1 MECSDTIV
9 HNHEVIV
16 RIDEV
21 RVPPDTR
28 SSTTWIGLG
37 EASRLLGIAPG
48 TLRRWADEGRIP
60 VFTTPGGH
68 RRFARSTLSAL
79 LPAARTHRP
88 SLARLGA
95 SPERM
100 ARAYHA
106 RSRTGMSGT
115 PGAPATG
122 RPWIAG
128 LTDEARDT
136 FRTRGRELVALVLE
150 HLDAPDAE
158 RAAETL
164 QAASQLAAAYGRESA
179 AQGAS
184 LSEAVER
191 FLWFRSPFV
200 VELGALARRR
210 GLDTREATALLADAE
225 AATDRLL
232 VSMMTGHTIKTGLQ
246 QGPA

>member
-1 MECSDTIV
+1 M
-9 HNHEVIV
+9 
-16 RIDEV
+16 
-21 RVPPDTR
+21 PQAAR
-28 SSTTWIGLG
+28 SSSIWVGLG

-48 TLRRWADEGRIP
+48 TLRRWADQGRIP

-68 RRFARSTLSAL
+68 RRFSRSTISAL
-79 LPAARTHRP
+79 LPAARTRRP
-88 SLARLGA
+88 ALARLGA

-100 ARAYHA
+100 ARAY
-106 RSRTGMSGT
+106 RNRRT
-115 PGAPATG
+115 APSAG

-136 FRTRGRELVALVLE
+136 FRTRGRELVALLLE
-150 HLDAPDAE
+150 HLDAPNAE

-164 QAASQLAAAYGRESA
+164 RAASQLAAAYGRETA

-200 VELGALARRR
+200 VELGALARKR

-232 VSMMTGHTIKTGLQ
+232 VSMMTGYTIMTGLQ

>member
-1 MECSDTIV
+1 MERSDTIG
-9 HNHEVIV
+9 HNSEVIV

-28 SSTTWIGLG
+28 SSKNWVGLG

-48 TLRRWADEGRIP
+48 TLRRWADAGRVP

-68 RRFARSTLSAL
+68 RRFSRSTINAL
-79 LPAARTHRP
+79 LPAARTRRP
-88 SLARLGA
+88 ALARLGA

-100 ARAYHA
+100 ARAYHV
-106 RSRTGMSGT
+106 RRRTGAA
-115 PGAPATG
+115 GAPATG
-122 RPWIAG
+122 RPWIAA

-136 FRTRGRELVALVLE
+136 FRTRGRELVALLLE
-150 HLDAPDAE
+150 HLDAPDAD

-200 VELGALARRR
+200 VELGALARKR

-232 VSMMTGHTIKTGLQ
+232 VSMMTGHTIMTGLR

>member
-1 MECSDTIV
+1 MECSRTIV

-28 SSTTWIGLG
+28 SSTTWVSLG

-48 TLRRWADEGRIP
+48 TLRRWADAGRVP

-68 RRFARSTLSAL
+68 RRFSRSTISAL
-79 LPAARTHRP
+79 LPAARPRRP
-88 SLARLGA
+88 ALARLGA

-100 ARAYHA
+100 ARAYRGRQA
-106 RSRTGMSGT
+106 
-115 PGAPATG
+115 ATSAG
-122 RPWIAG
+122 RPWIAD

-136 FRTRGRELVALVLE
+136 FRARGRELVALLLE
-150 HLDAPDAE
+150 HLDAPDGD

-164 QAASQLAAAYGRESA
+164 RAASQLAADYGRESA

-200 VELGALARRR
+200 VELGAVARKR

-225 AATDRLL
+225 EAMDRLL
-232 VSMMTGHTIKTGLQ
+232 VSMMTGHTIASGLHGQ
-246 QGPA
+246 PG

>member
-106 RSRTGMSGT
+106 RSRTGM
-115 PGAPATG
+115 PGPAAGG
-122 RPWIAG
+122 RLWIA
-128 LTDEARDT
+128 
-136 FRTRGRELVALVLE
+136 ALA
-150 HLDAPDAE
+150 D
-158 RAAETL
+158 
-164 QAASQLAAAYGRESA
+164 
-179 AQGAS
+179 
-184 LSEAVER
+184 
-191 FLWFRSPFV
+191 
-200 VELGALARRR
+200 ELGALARRR

-232 VSMMTGHTIKTGLQ
+232 VSMMTGHAIAAGLR

>member
-1 MECSDTIV
+1 MECSDTIG

-21 RVPPDTR
+21 RVSPDTR

-95 SPERM
+95 VSYTHL
-100 ARAYHA
+100 RAH
-106 RSRTGMSGT
+106 
-115 PGAPATG
+115 
-122 RPWIAG
+122 
-128 LTDEARDT
+128 
-136 FRTRGRELVALVLE
+136 
-150 HLDAPDAE
+150 
-158 RAAETL
+158 ET
-164 QAASQLAAAYGRESA
+164 
-179 AQGAS
+179 
-184 LSEAVER
+184 
-191 FLWFRSPFV
+191 
-200 VELGALARRR
+200 
-210 GLDTREATALLADAE
+210 
-225 AATDRLL
+225 
-232 VSMMTGHTIKTGLQ
+232 
-246 QGPA
+246 

>member
-1 MECSDTIV
+1 MECSETIV

-28 SSTTWIGLG
+28 SSTTWVGLG

-48 TLRRWADEGRIP
+48 TLRRWADAGRIP

-79 LPAARTHRP
+79 LPAARTRRP
-88 SLARLGA
+88 ALARLGA

-100 ARAYHA
+100 TRAYHV
-106 RSRTGMSGT
+106 RRRTGAA
-115 PGAPATG
+115 GAPATG
-122 RPWIAG
+122 RPWIAA

-136 FRTRGRELVALVLE
+136 FRARGRELVALLLE
-150 HLDAPDAE
+150 HLDAPNAE
-158 RAAETL
+158 RAAETFR
-164 QAASQLAAAYGRESA
+164 AASQLAAAYGRETA

-200 VELGALARRR
+200 DELGALARRR

-232 VSMMTGHTIKTGLQ
+232 VSMMTGHAIAAGLR

>member
-28 SSTTWIGLG
+28 QSSSWIGLG

-68 RRFARSTLSAL
+68 RRFARSMLSAL
-79 LPAARTHRP
+79 LPAARSHRP

-106 RSRTGMSGT
+106 RSRTGTAGT
-115 PGAPATG
+115 AAAD
-122 RPWIAG
+122 RPWIAA
-128 LTDEARDT
+128 LTDEVRDAS
-136 FRTRGRELVALVLE
+136 RARGREASRTSSV
-150 HLDAPDAE
+150 
-158 RAAETL
+158 RAAI
-164 QAASQLAAAYGRESA
+164 QGRSAAAVP
-179 AQGAS
+179 
-184 LSEAVER
+184 AV
-191 FLWFRSPFV
+191 PV
-200 VELGALARRR
+200 
-210 GLDTREATALLADAE
+210 
-225 AATDRLL
+225 RLR
-232 VSMMTGHTIKTGLQ
+232 
-246 QGPA
+246 A

>member
-1 MECSDTIV
+1 MEHSGTIV
-9 HNHEVIV
+9 HNHEVTV

-28 SSTTWIGLG
+28 SSTIWVGLG

-48 TLRRWADEGRIP
+48 TLRRWADAGRIP

-68 RRFARSTLSAL
+68 RRFSRSTISAL
-79 LPAARTHRP
+79 LPAARTRRP
-88 SLARLGA
+88 ALARLGA
-95 SPERM
+95 SADRM
-100 ARAYHA
+100 ARAY
-106 RSRTGMSGT
+106 RGRRT
-115 PGAPATG
+115 APSAG

-136 FRTRGRELVALVLE
+136 FRTRGRELVALLLE
-150 HLDAPDAE
+150 HLDAPDAD

-164 QAASQLAAAYGRESA
+164 RAASQLAAAYGRESA

-184 LSEAVER
+184 LS
-191 FLWFRSPFV
+191 
-200 VELGALARRR
+200 ELGALARRR

-232 VSMMTGHTIKTGLQ
+232 VNMMTGHTIMTGLR

>member
-1 MECSDTIV
+1 
-9 HNHEVIV
+9 
-16 RIDEV
+16 
-21 RVPPDTR
+21 VPPDTR

-115 PGAPATG
+115 PGTAAAG
-122 RPWIAG
+122 RPWIAA
-128 LTDEARDT
+128 LTDEVRDAS
-136 FRTRGRELVALVLE
+136 RARGRELVALLLE
-150 HLDAPDAE
+150 HLDAPSADD
-158 RAAETL
+158 AAETL
-164 QAASQLAAAYGRESA
+164 RAASELAATYGREA
-179 AQGAS
+179 ASQGAS

-200 VELGALARRR
+200 DELGALARRR

-232 VSMMTGHTIKTGLQ
+232 VSMMTGHAIAAGLRP
-246 QGPA
+246 GPA

>member
-1 MECSDTIV
+1 MTSG
-9 HNHEVIV
+9 
-16 RIDEV
+16 
-21 RVPPDTR
+21 TR
-28 SSTTWIGLG
+28 QSSSWISLG

-100 ARAYHA
+100 ARAYRA
-106 RSRTGMSGT
+106 RSRTGT
-115 PGAPATG
+115 PGTAAAG
-122 RPWIAG
+122 RPWIAA
-128 LTDEARDT
+128 LTDEVRDAS
-136 FRTRGRELVALVLE
+136 RARGRELVALLLE
-150 HLDAPDAE
+150 HLDAPSADH
-158 RAAETL
+158 AAETL
-164 QAASQLAAAYGRESA
+164 RAASELAAAYGREA
-179 AQGAS
+179 ASQGAS

-200 VELGALARRR
+200 DELGALARRR

-232 VSMMTGHTIKTGLQ
+232 VSMMTGHAIAAGLR

>member
-1 MECSDTIV
+1 MERLGTIV
-9 HNHEVIV
+9 HNQTVVV

-21 RVPPDTR
+21 RVPQAAR
-28 SSTTWIGLG
+28 SSSIWVGLG

-48 TLRRWADEGRIP
+48 TLRRWADAGRIP

-68 RRFARSTLSAL
+68 RRFSRSTISAL
-79 LPAARTHRP
+79 LPATRTRRP
-88 SLARLGA
+88 ALARLGA
-95 SPERM
+95 SAERM
-100 ARAYHA
+100 ARAY
-106 RSRTGMSGT
+106 RSRRS
-115 PGAPATG
+115 APSAG

-136 FRTRGRELVALVLE
+136 FRARGRELVALLLE

-164 QAASQLAAAYGRESA
+164 RAASQLAAAYGRETA

-232 VSMMTGHTIKTGLQ
+232 VSMMTGHTIMTGLQ

>member
-1 MECSDTIV
+1 MT
-9 HNHEVIV
+9 
-16 RIDEV
+16 
-21 RVPPDTR
+21 PATR
-28 SSTTWIGLG
+28 QSSSWIGLG

-48 TLRRWADEGRIP
+48 TLRRWADDGRIP

-79 LPAARTHRP
+79 LPAARTRRP

-106 RSRTGMSGT
+106 RSRAGG
-115 PGAPATG
+115 PADGVTAAAG
-122 RPWIAG
+122 RPWIAA
-128 LTDEARDT
+128 LTDEVRDA
-136 FRTRGRELVALVLE
+136 FRVRGRELVTLLLE
-150 HLDAPDAE
+150 HLDAPDADQD
-158 RAAETL
+158 AETL
-164 QAASQLAAAYGRESA
+164 RAASELAAAYGRETA
-179 AQGAS
+179 ALGVS

-200 VELGALARRR
+200 DELGALARKR
-210 GLDTREATALLADAE
+210 GLDTREATALIGEAE

-232 VSMMTGHTIKTGLQ
+232 VSMMTGHAIEAGIR
-246 QGPA
+246 QGSA

>member
-1 MECSDTIV
+1 M
-9 HNHEVIV
+9 
-16 RIDEV
+16 
-21 RVPPDTR
+21 PQAAR
-28 SSTTWIGLG
+28 SSSIWVGLG

-48 TLRRWADEGRIP
+48 TLRRWADAGRIP

-68 RRFARSTLSAL
+68 RRFSRSTISAL
-79 LPAARTHRP
+79 LPATRTRRP
-88 SLARLGA
+88 ALARLGA
-95 SPERM
+95 SAERM
-100 ARAYHA
+100 ARAY
-106 RSRTGMSGT
+106 RSRRS
-115 PGAPATG
+115 APSAG

-136 FRTRGRELVALVLE
+136 FRARGRELVALLLE

-164 QAASQLAAAYGRESA
+164 RAASQLAAAYGRETA

-232 VSMMTGHTIKTGLQ
+232 VSMMTGHTIMTGLQ